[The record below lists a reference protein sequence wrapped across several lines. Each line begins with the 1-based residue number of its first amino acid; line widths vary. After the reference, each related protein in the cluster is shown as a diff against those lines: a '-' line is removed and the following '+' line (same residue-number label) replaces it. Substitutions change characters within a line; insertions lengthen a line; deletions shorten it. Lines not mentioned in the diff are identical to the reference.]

1 MTKSYNITRTAES
14 QQTNCIACT
23 TKCSVTKKKQKNYNQ
38 CNCPIPRQTYHCTT
52 SHTTGC
58 QSSIGTSNKY
68 ANKHKTATKRESYSD
83 YHCQIEA
90 GLECKLLVHRV
101 LTNRTLPLFD
111 QNHEYEKKSAY
122 KTQKKTQSQSKISVV
137 FEDKKCLVSD
147 YCWTLLNNRPMNAHH
162 LRHNGTDTNN

>member
-1 MTKSYNITRTAES
+1 MTLTYKLDLVRIKMNLHVKNLRQMYFWRKVIISLEHTNTADQLHCLYHKVFS
-14 QQTNCIACT
+14 N
-23 TKCSVTKKKQKNYNQ
+23 KKKQKNIISATVQ
-38 CNCPIPRQTYHCTT
+38 FQGKHTYHCTT

-68 ANKHKTATKRESYSD
+68 AHKHKTATKRESYSD

-111 QNHEYEKKSAY
+111 QNHEYEK
-122 KTQKKTQSQSKISVV
+122 SQHTK
-137 FEDKKCLVSD
+137 
-147 YCWTLLNNRPMNAHH
+147 
-162 LRHNGTDTNN
+162 HNHK